1 MKKFKNYARQHWY
14 EITMAVLITAITL
27 AVYKYCHILATIER
41 NGVEAVGGELAAFL
55 IPVFAVPVVKRIAK
69 GGEK

>member
-14 EITMAVLITAITL
+14 EITMAVLITAITIF
-27 AVYKYCHILATIER
+27 AYKYFHILATIER
-41 NGVEAVGGELAAFL
+41 GYEAIGGELAAFL
-55 IPVFAVPVVKRIAK
+55 IPAFAWPVVKRIAK

>member
-1 MKKFKNYARQHWY
+1 MKKFKKYARQHWY

-27 AVYKYCHILATIER
+27 AAYKYCHLLATIER
-41 NGVEAVGGELAAFL
+41 NGIEAIGGEVAAFL
-55 IPVFAVPVVKRIAK
+55 IPAFAWPVVKRIAK